1 MLEIIRHIDTEIFL
15 FLNSLHSPTSDFIMW
30 WLSDKFIWIPLY
42 LFVLIIIIK
51 RYKID
56 FVRII
61 LLFVL
66 LILITDQVS
75 VHLFKN
81 VFLRYRPCHNLE
93 IQDLVHIV
101 NNYCG
106 GKYGFISSHAANVFG
121 FAMLSSYFLKNKLF
135 SISIFVWATIVS
147 YSRIALG
154 VHYPTDIIAGAI
166 VGIAFAIILLKI
178 YENLIDRK
186 LNLFNYKF

>member
-1 MLEIIRHIDTEIFL
+1 MIDFFKQIDTEIFL

-42 LFVLIIIIK
+42 LFVLIAIIK

-56 FVRII
+56 SVRII
-61 LLFVL
+61 LFFVL
-66 LILITDQVS
+66 LIVITDQVS

-93 IQDLVHIV
+93 IQNLVHSI

-121 FAMLSSYFLKNKLF
+121 FAMLSSYFLKNRLF
-135 SISIFVWATIVS
+135 SISIFVWATMVL

-154 VHYPTDIIAGAI
+154 VHYPTDIIVGAI

-178 YENLIDRK
+178 HKK
-186 LNLFNYKF
+186 LMDKKLKLFNYKF